1 MLDLDLLGP
10 EGPRGLRR
18 SEYDQLV
25 RLGAFDDER
34 VELLHGT
41 IVKMSPNN
49 PAHAGPITRLTG
61 ILVPAL
67 VGRADV
73 RVQLPFWAVG
83 DSEPEPD
90 LAVVPRGP
98 WNREHPESAD
108 LVIEVAAS
116 SLRKDRAVKAP
127 LYAASSVTEYWVVNV
142 IERTVEV
149 FRDSDG
155 TSFLSESRHGA
166 SADLRLIAFPDVV
179 VRVGEIFG

>member
-10 EGPRGLRR
+10 ERPRGLRR

-25 RLGAFDDER
+25 RLGAFEDER

-41 IVKMSPNN
+41 IVEMSPNN
-49 PAHAGPITRLTG
+49 PHHAGPITRLTE
-61 ILVPAL
+61 ILVLAL
-67 VGRADV
+67 AGRADV
-73 RVQLPFWAVG
+73 RVQLSYWATD

-98 WNREHPESAD
+98 WNREHPASAH

-116 SLRKDRAVKAP
+116 SLRKDRVVKAP

-142 IERTVEV
+142 VEQSVEV
-149 FRDSDG
+149 YRDSDG
-155 TSFLSESRHGA
+155 RSFRSESRYGA
-166 SADLRLIAFPDVV
+166 SSELCLVAFPDVV
-179 VRVGEIFG
+179 VRVGDIFG

>member
-1 MLDLDLLGP
+1 MLDLDLLRP

-25 RLGAFDDER
+25 RLGAFEDER

-41 IVKMSPNN
+41 IVQMSPNH
-49 PAHAGPITRLTG
+49 PEHAGPITRLTE
-61 ILVPAL
+61 ILVLAL
-67 VGRADV
+67 ARRADV
-73 RVQLPFWAVG
+73 RVQLSYWATD

-98 WNREHPESAD
+98 WNREHPESAH

-116 SLRKDRAVKAP
+116 SLRKDRVVKAP
-127 LYAASSVTEYWVVNV
+127 LYAASRVTEYWVVNV
-142 IERTVEV
+142 RERSVEV

-155 TSFLSESRHGA
+155 TSFRSESCRGI
-166 SADLRLIAFPDVV
+166 SESLRLVAFPDVV
-179 VRVGEIFG
+179 VRVDEIFV